1 MSTFFQTRAEIEAHL
16 PTIRPRAL
24 KLALETRETI
34 AMTWRICGEKADAPI
49 AELRRCTLEMIASA
63 KKQEQRFQAAL
74 DDGLYD

>member
-1 MSTFFQTRAEIEAHL
+1 MSEFLKDRAEAEAHL

-34 AMTWRICGEKADAPI
+34 AMTRRICGSKADAPI
-49 AELRRCTLEMIASA
+49 AELRRCTLAMIASA